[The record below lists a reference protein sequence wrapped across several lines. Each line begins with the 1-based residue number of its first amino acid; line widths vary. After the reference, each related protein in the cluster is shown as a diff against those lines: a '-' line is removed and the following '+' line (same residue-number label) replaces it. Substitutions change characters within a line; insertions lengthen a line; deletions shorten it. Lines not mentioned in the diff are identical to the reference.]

1 MGPSSSPFVH
11 LSVRSYFSMKDG
23 ALSPEDLALRAAE
36 LGMPAVALT
45 DRDSLYGAARF
56 AEACR
61 QVGIRPIFGATLT
74 VRTLAED
81 RLVTLLAKD
90 ASGYGNLCRLITT
103 AHMTGERGD
112 PALTAG
118 QVCERAEGLV
128 CLVGPQSEPGSLAA
142 AGRPEA
148 ALAAIR
154 PFRDSFGSG
163 SGGDLFVEVQH
174 RLEAGGRARS
184 RRPAPPAGG

>member
-1 MGPSSSPFVH
+1 MDSSSPFIH

-45 DRDSLYGAARF
+45 DRDGLYGAARF
-56 AEACR
+56 ADACR
-61 QVGIRPIFGATLT
+61 RVGVRPIFGATLA
-74 VRTLAED
+74 VRTLAGD

-112 PALTAG
+112 PALTTG
-118 QVCERAEGLV
+118 QVCERSGGLV
-128 CLVGPQSEPGSLAA
+128 CLLGPRSEPGSLAA

-148 ALAAIR
+148 ALTAVH
-154 PFRDSFGSG
+154 PFRAAVGAG
-163 SGGDLFVEVQH
+163 AGGDL
-174 RLEAGGRARS
+174 
-184 RRPAPPAGG
+184 